1 MKEDTLGNWFIE
13 RYENQG
19 VGVGGWD
26 RESAEILKGR
36 ALWRRRRKNEK
47 AREEEWGDEDIT
59 PLDTNNNPPLNV
71 QGPITRARARQLN
84 LEVSSFLNSSSY
96 DYENRLLPN
105 DYIVIRNHG
114 EGQGILGEGVG
125 GMEDQQG
132 HTSQEGGPN
141 QLTSGLFFG
150 SRSSL
155 LENGRPGH
163 IWTRIW
169 VIFIWME
176 S

>member
-1 MKEDTLGNWFIE
+1 
-13 RYENQG
+13 
-19 VGVGGWD
+19 V
-26 RESAEILKGR
+26 SR
-36 ALWRRRRKNEK
+36 ALLALAGFAWPG
-47 AREEEWGDEDIT
+47 AAPSDEDIT
-59 PLDTNNNPPLNV
+59 PLDTNNNPPLIV

-114 EGQGILGEGVG
+114 EGLGGV
-125 GMEDQQG
+125 EDQQG

-141 QLTSGLFFG
+141 QLTSGLFLG

-155 LENGRPGH
+155 R
-163 IWTRIW
+163 
-169 VIFIWME
+169 
-176 S
+176 